1 MGAKK
6 SIANIIATFF
16 YVGLIP
22 IGPGTFGTLAAIPL
36 FYVLTFTPLYL
47 YLAITFVIILIS
59 VWASTIAEEIYGKH
73 DPGQVVADEV
83 CGYLVTMILVP
94 LTISNIFLGFLLF
107 RLFDITKPYPVR
119 KFEKLPGGWG
129 IVIDDV
135 AAGVYACISLH
146 ILGHWV
152 FWT

>member
-1 MGAKK
+1 LRNSLAK
-6 SIANIIATFF
+6 IIATFF

-22 IGPGTFGTLAAIPL
+22 LGPGTFGTLAAIPL
-36 FYVLTFTPLYL
+36 FYVLSFTPIYIYL
-47 YLAITFVIILIS
+47 TITVAVILTS
-59 VWASTIAEEIYGKH
+59 VWASTIAEEIFQKP

-83 CGYLVTMILVP
+83 SGFLVTMILVP
-94 LTISNIFLGFLLF
+94 PTISNIFLGFLLF
-107 RLFDITKPYPVR
+107 RLFDIAKPYPVR

-135 AAGVYACISLH
+135 AAGVYACITLH
-146 ILGHWV
+146 ILGYWV

>member
-1 MGAKK
+1 MKNNIAKT
-6 SIANIIATFF
+6 IATFF

-22 IGPGTFGTLAAIPL
+22 VGPGTFGTLAAIPL
-36 FYVLTFTPLYL
+36 FYALSFTPIYI
-47 YLAITFVIILIS
+47 YLAITVAVILIS
-59 VWASTIAEEIYGKH
+59 VWASTIAEEIFQKT

-83 CGYLVTMILVP
+83 SGFLVTMILVP
-94 LTISNIFLGFLLF
+94 ATISNIFLGFLLF
-107 RLFDITKPYPVR
+107 RLFDIAKPYPVR

-135 AAGVYACISLH
+135 AAGVYACVTLH
-146 ILGHWV
+146 ILGYWV

>member
-1 MGAKK
+1 MKN
-6 SIANIIATFF
+6 SIAKIIATFF

-36 FYVLTFTPLYL
+36 FYALSFAPLYVYFAL
-47 YLAITFVIILIS
+47 TILIILIS
-59 VWASTIAEEIYGKH
+59 VWASTVAEEIFGKT

-83 CGYLVTMILVP
+83 CGYLITMILVP
-94 LTISNIFLGFLLF
+94 VTLSNIFFGFLLF
-107 RLFDITKPYPVR
+107 RLFDIAKPYPVR

-135 AAGVYACISLH
+135 AAGVYACITLH
-146 ILGHWV
+146 ILGRWV

>member
-1 MGAKK
+1 M
-6 SIANIIATFF
+6 
-16 YVGLIP
+16 GLIP

-36 FYVLTFTPLYL
+36 FYALTFTPLYL
-47 YLAITFVIILIS
+47 YLAITVVIILIS
-59 VWASTIAEEIYGKH
+59 VWASTITEQIYNKR

-94 LTISNIFLGFLLF
+94 PTITNIFFGFLLF

-135 AAGVYACISLH
+135 AAGVYACITLH
-146 ILGHWV
+146 IFGYWV

>member
-1 MGAKK
+1 MNLKK
-6 SIANIIATFF
+6 FVANTIATFF

-22 IGPGTFGTLAAIPL
+22 VGPGTFGTLAAIPL
-36 FYVLTFTPLYL
+36 FYALTFTPLYL
-47 YLAITFVIILIS
+47 YLAITVLIILIS

-94 LTISNIFLGFLLF
+94 PTISNIFLGFLLF

-135 AAGVYACISLH
+135 AAGVYACITLH

-152 FWT
+152 FWS

>member
-1 MGAKK
+1 LKN
-6 SIANIIATFF
+6 SIAKLIATFF

-36 FYVLTFTPLYL
+36 FYVLSFTPLYL
-47 YLAITFVIILIS
+47 YLAITVVIILIS
-59 VWASTIAEEIYGKH
+59 VRASTVAEEVFGKT

-83 CGYLVTMILVP
+83 CGYLITMILVP
-94 LTISNIFLGFLLF
+94 VTLSNIFLGFLLF
-107 RLFDITKPYPVR
+107 RFFDIAKPYPVR

-129 IVIDDV
+129 IVMDDV
-135 AAGVYACISLH
+135 MAGVYSCITLH
-146 ILGHWV
+146 ILGRWV